1 MYSKEEREKQALR
14 GLYVGQGVVVH
25 KRARGHWPDDRF
37 GVITGV
43 NDSGWATAL
52 EVSIG
57 DGSDEHGPYQIDRDD
72 VIDIG
77 SWHRFR
83 EWAGRYDSNDY
94 DD

>member
-1 MYSKEEREKQALR
+1 MSRFDKETREKRALR
-14 GLYVGQGVVVH
+14 GLHVGQGVVVH
-25 KRARGHWPDDRF
+25 KRARGHWTDDRF

-43 NDSGWATAL
+43 ADFEWADVL

-57 DGSDEHGPYQIDRDD
+57 DESEDHGPYQIDPDD

-83 EWAGRYDSNDY
+83 EWAGRYDD
-94 DD
+94 